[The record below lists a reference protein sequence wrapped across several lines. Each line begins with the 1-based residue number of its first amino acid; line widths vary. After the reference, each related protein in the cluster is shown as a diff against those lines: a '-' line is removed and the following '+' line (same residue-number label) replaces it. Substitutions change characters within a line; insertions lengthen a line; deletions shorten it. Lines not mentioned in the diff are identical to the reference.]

1 VRFKDFVTE
10 APKAAPAPGNDRVQL
25 INDLLRETD
34 SNYKM
39 KLEPHMLDEAMTEAI
54 HLMKRVHRGADDSAF
69 TSNVAL
75 MAQAMKNTR
84 KAILPFP
91 TLDHSMQDAGMWIEN
106 EMVGKTVSAIQ
117 AHQLNIMNSTFFLMN
132 LHELLLAISG
142 LYRLYT
148 GSAGHDGRIGTDEAE
163 RAFLKAGFKKL
174 GIIE

>member
-1 VRFKDFVTE
+1 MK
-10 APKAAPAPGNDRVQL
+10 APGNDRVQL

-39 KLEPHMLDEAMTEAI
+39 KLEPHMLDEAMTEAL
-54 HLMKRVHRGADDSAF
+54 HMMKRIHRGADDNAII
-69 TSNVAL
+69 SNIAL
-75 MAQAMKNTR
+75 LAQAMKNTR
-84 KAILPFP
+84 KAILPLP
-91 TLDHSMQDAGMWIEN
+91 TLDRGLQDAGVWIDN
-106 EMVGKTVSAIQ
+106 ETVGKTMSTIQ

-142 LYRLYT
+142 LHRLYT
-148 GSAGHDGRIGTDEAE
+148 GFAGHDGRIGTDEAE